1 MCDENYFDDEALEM
15 EETLDDFIISK
26 DENPF
31 DLDTRMNALDDPFSF
46 GDDDL

>member
-15 EETLDDFIISK
+15 EETLDDFLIAN

-31 DLDTRMNALDDPFSF
+31 DLETRKDALDDPLDF
-46 GDDDL
+46 GDDDF